1 MLVRCLGT
9 TSFAYASLRITSL
22 QTNCPMLI
30 NEDDCDVSMPS
41 SLEDRY
47 IQANGFARSHIS
59 QPPLTGFLAVIQVAR
74 LFSPLYQ
81 TLKSSTI
88 NPQTL
93 QSYDEKLHSKLSLFP
108 ESYQPI
114 SDAQLEPAAL
124 CPLFALQLA
133 RFCLYRRNLSPV
145 CRPVERSEA
154 LRRCTAVAQD
164 TAKYISRTLHG
175 PPGKQ
180 ESEKSWQTRIS
191 QLASNTICIHLWR
204 SILILCLRTDYEAAL
219 MCLHMSITIGNLRK
233 INTACGKNITFFL
246 ERLMDRVRSGN
257 GGHHQLEH
265 DEEMLAYASGDLQG
279 SLEHSW
285 VWAGG
290 DFIAGSTSPHNSP
303 GSGIDTRDTD
313 EHMQGTNLSLRPS
326 NGHSENGTKEWD
338 GWGKVEQMMHHL
350 MEDHRARLTQPPS
363 YYPPPHNPVKRVQLA
378 PDAPGSPNISL
389 TMSPPV
395 QSSTSRIS
403 IANII

>member
-1 MLVRCLGT
+1 
-9 TSFAYASLRITSL
+9 
-22 QTNCPMLI
+22 MLI

-47 IQANGFARSHIS
+47 IQSHGFARPRASE
-59 QPPLTGFLAVIQVAR
+59 PPFTGFIAVIQVVR

-88 NPQTL
+88 TPQTL
-93 QSYDEKLHSKLSLFP
+93 QNYDEKLHSKLSLFP
-108 ESYQPI
+108 ESYQPT

-124 CPLFALQLA
+124 YPLLVLQLA
-133 RFCLYRRNLSPV
+133 RFSLHRRNLSPV
-145 CRPVERSEA
+145 CRPAERSDA
-154 LRRCTAVAQD
+154 LRRCTTVAQD

-180 ESEKSWQTRIS
+180 ASEKSWQTRIT

-204 SILILCLRTDYEAAL
+204 CILILCFRTDYEAAL
-219 MCLHMSITIGNLRK
+219 MCLHMSITIGDLRK

-279 SLEHSW
+279 NLEHSW

-290 DFIAGSTSPHNSP
+290 SGFASRPTSPYTSP
-303 GSGIDTRDTD
+303 GSGNHVHDTD
-313 EHMQGTNLSLRPS
+313 EHMQGTNLPVRPS
-326 NGHSENGTKEWD
+326 NAHFENETRDWD
-338 GWGKVEQMMHHL
+338 GWRRVEQMMHQL
-350 MEDHRARLTQPPS
+350 MEEHRARLAQRPS

-378 PDAPGSPNISL
+378 PDAPSSPNKTLVI
-389 TMSPPV
+389 SPPT
-395 QSSTSRIS
+395 QSGTSRIS